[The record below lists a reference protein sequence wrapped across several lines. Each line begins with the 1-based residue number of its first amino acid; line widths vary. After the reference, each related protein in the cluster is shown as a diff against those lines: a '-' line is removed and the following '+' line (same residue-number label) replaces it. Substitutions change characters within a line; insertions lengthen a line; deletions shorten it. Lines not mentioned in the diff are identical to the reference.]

1 MSHSP
6 SDLPYTTPFQLVV
19 ASFLN
24 LGAWLATVASWGAA
38 RELVS
43 LIATLA
49 AISVSVASL
58 VWIRK
63 QSRAFD
69 EERKFRRAHSK
80 VPFIA
85 DGGVGE

>member
-1 MSHSP
+1 MSHP
-6 SDLPYTTPFQLVV
+6 DLPYTTPFQIIM

-24 LGAWLATVASWGAA
+24 AGTWLATIASWGAA
-38 RELVS
+38 REIVS
-43 LIATLA
+43 LIATIA

-58 VWIRK
+58 LWIRK

-69 EERKFRRAHSK
+69 EERRFRRKNSK
-80 VPFIA
+80 IPFTY